1 MPLIKNGTEIENEW
15 NSLAEGQSFEGQP
28 NTLLSLQEFHDNY
41 EAIKDSNSI
50 VGVAL
55 TVDDEVDSLEGKL
68 DQVALVTVHFPS
80 FADGRGFSQARLV
93 RERFAFTGEIRAV
106 GHIIRDQYLYLVRSG
121 VDSVDADRATEAEW
135 KAAIEEFDTFY
146 QPALNKGTAAYR
158 LRHKR
163 QAAAA

>member
-15 NSLAEGQSFEGQP
+15 NSLAEGEKFDGQP
-28 NTLLSLQEFHDNY
+28 NTLLSLQEFHNNY
-41 EAIKDSNSI
+41 ETIKDSNSI

-158 LRHKR
+158 LRNKK